1 MKNIFKDLKNFI
13 LFKRYEKKC
22 DVGYFCESKF
32 IYNYIEPYIKKKN
45 KKKNVVIISFENIND
60 KDIEQNKFFVFKS
73 NFFRELIFLS
83 LNLKYLYSSTP
94 DLNYTIFKKSKLNK
108 CKYIYLQ
115 HTPVSLTMIY
125 NEKAFVAFDAVQVIS
140 SFQFKE
146 MLEIKN
152 KFGLNTKIFKS
163 EYLFTK
169 KKNKFVEDKIV
180 DVLIAPTWNS
190 NFYKLDCHKSLKK
203 FLDQKNISYKIRPHP
218 MSYNKGEIKKYD
230 LKNLGMNI
238 YDDEFVNFSKYKFFI
253 SDWSG
258 LFIEYAIIFKRKSYL
273 INTPKKIINKNY
285 KNFNSTPIE
294 ISLRNIFCKTY
305 EINDIG
311 EIIKDINSIKENNK
325 SSDITSIDLDIKKI
339 IDKNFY

>member
-1 MKNIFKDLKNFI
+1 
-13 LFKRYEKKC
+13 
-22 DVGYFCESKF
+22 
-32 IYNYIEPYIKKKN
+32 
-45 KKKNVVIISFENIND
+45 
-60 KDIEQNKFFVFKS
+60 
-73 NFFRELIFLS
+73 
-83 LNLKYLYSSTP
+83 
-94 DLNYTIFKKSKLNK
+94 
-108 CKYIYLQ
+108 
-115 HTPVSLTMIY
+115 
-125 NEKAFVAFDAVQVIS
+125 
-140 SFQFKE
+140 
-146 MLEIKN
+146 
-152 KFGLNTKIFKS
+152 
-163 EYLFTK
+163 
-169 KKNKFVEDKIV
+169 
-180 DVLIAPTWNS
+180 
-190 NFYKLDCHKSLKK
+190 
-203 FLDQKNISYKIRPHP
+203 

-238 YDDEFVNFSKYKFFI
+238 DDDEFVNFSKYKFFI